1 MTRTMNAVFATGYGS
16 PEVLKFGEVIMPT
29 VKENEVLVRI
39 HASIVT
45 RADAMMRTG
54 KPFMGRLM
62 LGLTKPKHPITGA
75 GFAGTVEAVGRGVS
89 KFQKGDRVFGE
100 TAIEGGTNADFVS
113 IKDSGVI
120 MHMPEEMSFED
131 AATFADGPITSMNF
145 LKEIAK
151 IQPGQKVLINGAS
164 GSLGTAAVQIAKYYG
179 AEVTGVSSHR
189 NVGIVKTLGAD
200 HVIDYT
206 KKNILAGA
214 ERYDI
219 IFDTVGV
226 LKFGKAKRILTE
238 NGQFISPVLSG
249 SILFQMLL
257 TSGSKKKA
265 KFSATGLRSAQELKK
280 LMAELIE
287 IYKAGKLK
295 VVIDRQFPLEK
306 VADAHRYIDSGRKR
320 GNVIIIHS

>member
-1 MTRTMNAVFATGYGS
+1 
-16 PEVLKFGEVIMPT
+16 
-29 VKENEVLVRI
+29 
-39 HASIVT
+39 
-45 RADAMMRTG
+45 MMRTG
-54 KPFMGRLM
+54 KPYIGRLITGF
-62 LGLTKPKHPITGA
+62 LKPKKNITGA

-89 KFQKGDRVFGE
+89 HFKKGDRVFGE
-100 TAIEGGTNADFVS
+100 TATEGGTNAEFVS
-113 IKDSGVI
+113 VQDKAVI
-120 MHMPEEMSFED
+120 NHMPDGMSFQD
-131 AATFADGPITSMNF
+131 AATFADGPITSLNF

-164 GSLGTAAVQIAKYYG
+164 GSLGTAAVQLAKYYG
-179 AEVTGVSSHR
+179 AEVTGVSSNR
-189 NVGIVKTLGAD
+189 NLNIVKTLGAD
-200 HVIDYT
+200 HVLDYT

-238 NGQFISPVLSG
+238 NGQFISPVLSA
-249 SILFQMLL
+249 SILIQMILN
-257 TSGSKKKA
+257 SKSKKKA
-265 KFSATGLRSAQELKK
+265 KFSATGLRSADELNEMMK
-280 LMAELIE
+280 ELIE

-295 VVIDRQFPLEK
+295 VVVDRQFPLEK

>member
-1 MTRTMNAVFATGYGS
+1 MTTTMKAIIATGYGS
-16 PEVLKFGEVIMPT
+16 PEVLKFGEVTMPA
-29 VKENEVLVRI
+29 VQEHEILVRI
-39 HASIVT
+39 HASNVT
-45 RADAMMRTG
+45 RADTMMRTG
-54 KPFMGRLM
+54 KPYIGRLITGF
-62 LGLTKPKHPITGA
+62 LKPKKNITGA
-75 GFAGTVEAVGRGVS
+75 GFAGTVEAVGRGVG

-100 TAIEGGTNADFVS
+100 TAVEGGTNAEFVS
-113 IKDSGVI
+113 IKDSAVI
-120 MHMPEEMSFED
+120 LHMPEGMSFED
-131 AATFADGPITSMNF
+131 AATFADGPITSLNF

-164 GSLGTAAVQIAKYYG
+164 GSLGTAAVQLAKYYG
-179 AEVTGVSSHR
+179 AEVTGVASHR
-189 NVGIVKTLGAD
+189 NVNIVKTLGAD
-200 HVIDYT
+200 HIIDYT
-206 KKNILAGA
+206 KKNVLAGA

-249 SILFQMLL
+249 SLLIQMLF
-257 TSGSKKKA
+257 TSKSKKKA
-265 KFSATGLRSAQELKK
+265 RFSATGLRSADELNK

-306 VADAHRYIDSGRKR
+306 VPDAHRYIDSGRKR
-320 GNVIIIHS
+320 GNVIIVHS

>member
-1 MTRTMNAVFATGYGS
+1 MTTTMKAVFATGYGS
-16 PEVLKFGEVIMPT
+16 PEVLKFGEVSMPA

-39 HASIVT
+39 HASNVT
-45 RADAMMRTG
+45 RADTMMRTG

-62 LGLTKPKHPITGA
+62 LGITKPKFPITGA

-89 KFQKGDRVFGE
+89 KFRKGDRVFGE
-100 TAIEGGTNADFVS
+100 TAVEGGTNADFVS
-113 IKDSGVI
+113 VKETGVI
-120 MHMPEEMSFED
+120 NLMPEGMSFAD
-131 AATFADGPITSMNF
+131 AATFADGPITSINF
-145 LKEIAK
+145 LKEIARIK
-151 IQPGQKVLINGAS
+151 PGQKVLINGAS
-164 GSLGTAAVQIAKYYG
+164 GSLGTAAVQLARYYG

-189 NVGIVKTLGAD
+189 NISIVKTLGAD

-206 KKNILAGA
+206 KKNVLTGA

-226 LKFGKAKRILTE
+226 MKFGKARRILTK

-249 SILFQMLL
+249 SILIQMLL
-257 TSGSKKKA
+257 SSKSKKKA
-265 KFSATGLRSAQELKK
+265 KFSATGLRSASELND
-280 LMAELIE
+280 LMKELVE

-295 VVIDRQFPLEK
+295 VVVDRQFPLEK

-320 GNVIIIHS
+320 GNVIIIHA